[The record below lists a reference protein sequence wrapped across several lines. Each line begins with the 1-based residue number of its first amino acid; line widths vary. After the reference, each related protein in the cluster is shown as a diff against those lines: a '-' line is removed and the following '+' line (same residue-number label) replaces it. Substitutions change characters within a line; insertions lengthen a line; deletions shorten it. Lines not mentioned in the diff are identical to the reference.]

1 MEDNMTKTKTMTMTM
16 TKNMRRRRRKNAFLK
31 EEVANRLI
39 SNKTSK

>member
-1 MEDNMTKTKTMTMTM
+1 MEDNMTKTKTM